1 MDKLLSQDSVTHGRA
16 DIDQGTS
23 LAGVDSVVDLR
34 SDPDDQAL
42 DLPISMPIRD
52 RGVTM
57 MPPTILSPEES
68 AFDWLLDAADHIRST
83 VRTRGAALIRGL
95 PIREPADL
103 TIVRKILGVEP
114 YRATELFGQR
124 TVYSDG
130 VASPIEWP
138 TDRELCPYQEETFS
152 AVVPSIALTACVRPP
167 EAGGETCLADSREL
181 LHHLPDELARRFQE
195 LGWTLT
201 RVFREEFGMKW
212 SEAFGVDSFD
222 ALIELFAQ
230 IGIDHDWVSKGGLRT
245 VRRRRATVV
254 HPKTGEECWF
264 NQAAFFNSASLEPRD
279 LAVLRRAF
287 GPDLPMETGYGD
299 GSPLTEDEVSAIQD
313 AYAKTAAAVRWQAGD
328 LIVADN
334 VLTAQ
339 GRRPYKGNPLFFT
352 YLGDPV
358 PLSVLS

>member
-1 MDKLLSQDSVTHGRA
+1 
-16 DIDQGTS
+16 
-23 LAGVDSVVDLR
+23 
-34 SDPDDQAL
+34 
-42 DLPISMPIRD
+42 
-52 RGVTM
+52 M

-68 AFDWLLDAADHIRST
+68 AFDWLLDAADHIRGT
-83 VRTRGAALIRGL
+83 VRTRGAALLRGL

-138 TDRELCPYQEETFS
+138 AHRELCPYQEETFS

-181 LHHLPDELARRFQE
+181 LRHLPDELARRFQE

-222 ALIELFAQ
+222 ALLELFAQ
-230 IGIDHDWVSKGGLRT
+230 IGIDHDRLSKGGLRT

-279 LAVLRRAF
+279 LTVLRRAF

-334 VLTAQ
+334 ILTAQ
-339 GRRPYKGNPLFFT
+339 GRRPYQGNPLFFT